1 MTDRL
6 EKLESEL
13 AAMRPCA
20 LPKGLENRIGNS
32 ITAKR
37 PWADRCLLSAMMMGA
52 MAACMIVSVL
62 VRGGA
67 MNSLPAPT
75 LNMNPGVPRFG
86 SYPQVVANADMIAM
100 DGLK

>member
-1 MTDRL
+1 
-6 EKLESEL
+6 
-13 AAMRPCA
+13 
-20 LPKGLENRIGNS
+20 
-32 ITAKR
+32 
-37 PWADRCLLSAMMMGA
+37 
-52 MAACMIVSVL
+52 MIVSVL